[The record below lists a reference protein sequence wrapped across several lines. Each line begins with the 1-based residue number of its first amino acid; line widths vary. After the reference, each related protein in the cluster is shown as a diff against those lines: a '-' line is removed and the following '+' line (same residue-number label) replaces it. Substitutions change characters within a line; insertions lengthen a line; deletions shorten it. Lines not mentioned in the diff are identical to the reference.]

1 MKKKNLKKN
10 LSPKNSGKTVEQGW
24 ESSGVSTKP
33 VQIDTLESNAAQNMS
48 DPYCRE
54 REKSKRKLIFAL
66 AKKRESWVTLLLGQ
80 C

>member
-1 MKKKNLKKN
+1 M
-10 LSPKNSGKTVEQGW
+10 LSPKNPGKTVKQGW

-54 REKSKRKLIFAL
+54 REKKSKRKLIFKL
-66 AKKRESWVTLLLGQ
+66 TNQKSNRFDRGTR
-80 C
+80 

>member
-1 MKKKNLKKN
+1 MKKKM
-10 LSPKNSGKTVEQGW
+10 SPKNPGKTVKQGW

-54 REKSKRKLIFAL
+54 REKKVN
-66 AKKRESWVTLLLGQ
+66 ES
-80 C
+80 

>member
-1 MKKKNLKKN
+1 M
-10 LSPKNSGKTVEQGW
+10 LSPKNPGKTVKQGW

-54 REKSKRKLIFAL
+54 REKKSKRKLIFAL